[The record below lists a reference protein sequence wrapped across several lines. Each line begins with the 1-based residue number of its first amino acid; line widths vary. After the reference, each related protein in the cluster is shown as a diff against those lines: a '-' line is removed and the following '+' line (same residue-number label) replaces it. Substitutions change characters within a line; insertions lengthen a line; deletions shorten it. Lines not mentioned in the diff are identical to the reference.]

1 MLAGTRH
8 LRSLLY
14 FRITILL
21 RYQCDKTKGPRCFTD
36 CMDHADD
43 DVCPVTSPTGT
54 DITYI
59 QAFTDPSCS
68 QLYNGTSP
76 NNCSSQMTTESTTQD
91 SSKNITSSTKRPFMD
106 SGTSVNVTNSGG
118 SLNQNTTKSDL
129 NSSQITTQPY
139 VSIHSSTS
147 SSGTK
152 TNIQFTRNETSSTT
166 TSTSNDVRIND
177 IITTQKAS
185 SQLSSMT
192 PTGGASM
199 PTPPSDKIKD
209 TGMTYWPAIVGGVLG
224 GLALAAAAGF
234 LLYYKRQK

>member
-1 MLAGTRH
+1 M
-8 LRSLLY
+8 LY

-36 CMDHADD
+36 CMDHTDD

-59 QAFTDPSCS
+59 QAYTDPSCS

-129 NSSQITTQPY
+129 NSSQITTQSH
-139 VSIHSSTS
+139 VSIHSSS
-147 SSGTK
+147 ST
-152 TNIQFTRNETSSTT
+152 IQLTRNETSSTT

-177 IITTQKAS
+177 IRTTQNSAS
-185 SQLSSMT
+185 QVSSMT

-209 TGMTYWPAIVGGVLG
+209 TEMTYWPAIVGGVLG